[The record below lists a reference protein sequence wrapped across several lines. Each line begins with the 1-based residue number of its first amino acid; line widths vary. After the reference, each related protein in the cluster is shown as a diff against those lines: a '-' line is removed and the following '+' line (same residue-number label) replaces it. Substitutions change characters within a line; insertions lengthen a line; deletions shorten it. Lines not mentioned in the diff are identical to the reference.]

1 VIPWCP
7 VKRLFV
13 GTKNRDKLREIEEI
27 LLGLPIELHA
37 LPQDAPEVDEDG
49 TTLEENSRKKALEYA
64 AFVKAPVIADD
75 TGLFVDA
82 LDGAPGIKA
91 ARYAGEKATYAD
103 NRKKLQ
109 RALEGVPAP
118 RRTARFRCVIALARP
133 GAVLGTFE
141 GHVEGRIADAPRG
154 GGTFGYDPIF
164 LVPELGKTLAE
175 LSPQEKN
182 KLSHRA
188 KALER
193 AKAALLELI

>member
-1 VIPWCP
+1 M
-7 VKRLFV
+7 KRIFV
-13 GTKNRDKLREIEEI
+13 GTRNKDKLREIEEI
-27 LLGLPIELHA
+27 LLGLPLELRA
-37 LPQDAPEVDEDG
+37 LPQDAPEVDETG
-49 TTLEENSRKKALEYA
+49 TSLDENARKKALEYA
-64 AFVKAPVIADD
+64 DFVRAPVIADD

-103 NRKKLQ
+103 NRKKLVK
-109 RALEGVPAP
+109 ALEGVSPP
-118 RRTARFRCVIALARP
+118 ERTARFKCVIALARP
-133 GAVLGTFE
+133 GTVLGTFE
-141 GHVEGRIADAPRG
+141 GSVEGRILEAPRG
-154 GGTFGYDPIF
+154 AGTFGYDPIF

-175 LSPQEKN
+175 LPAREKN